1 MWTILIIFLFCF
13 SVYLSVKLKFQ
24 NYKINIKE
32 LIRNDKT
39 SLYLTLGTKVG
50 VGSVIGTTSSIII
63 GGFSSVIWIILFSI
77 LTTSIIYYE
86 AYLGR
91 KNRVKLNNDYIGGPN
106 FIVKNKLL
114 SFISLILLLLI
125 YTFMFQMIQMNTISN
140 MILLNV
146 NISKKLILIVFL
158 IILLV
163 TINLKIK
170 EILNIMNKIVPIMCL
185 FFIVICLYGIISNYD
200 ILFSSIEVY
209 LKDIFSIKSILC
221 GMIIGIKRSI
231 FMNELLIGTT
241 SLSAS
246 TDKNDINISIKYQI
260 LSIFFITITMT
271 LLISSLILIY
281 IYNNP
286 IINDYNLLINNI
298 FHTTYGSIGTLFLII
313 ILILF
318 GFTTILSGFYNKS
331 IAFAYANGV
340 FEDSNGK
347 SKLILN
353 IFKLLFIVVTLS
365 GIIINNFFIW
375 KYLDNLIFIMIIINS
390 YSIIK
395 SLGSD

>member
-50 VGSVIGTTSSIII
+50 VGSIIGTTSSIII

-106 FIVKNKLL
+106 FIIKNKLL

-185 FFIVICLYGIISNYD
+185 FFIIICLYGIISNYD

-318 GFTTILSGFYNKS
+318 GFTTILSGFYIGKTN
-331 IAFAYANGV
+331 IEYLT
-340 FEDSNGK
+340 K

>member
-50 VGSVIGTTSSIII
+50 VGSIIGTTSSIII

-146 NISKKLILIVFL
+146 NISKKLILIIFL

-185 FFIVICLYGIISNYD
+185 FFIIICLYGIINNYD
-200 ILFSSIEVY
+200 ILFSSIKIY

-318 GFTTILSGFYNKS
+318 GFTTILSGFYIGKTN
-331 IAFAYANGV
+331 IEYLT
-340 FEDSNGK
+340 K

>member
-50 VGSVIGTTSSIII
+50 VGSIIGTTSSIII

-106 FIVKNKLL
+106 FIIKNKLL

-185 FFIVICLYGIISNYD
+185 FFIIICLYGIINNYD

-241 SLSAS
+241 SLSVS

-318 GFTTILSGFYNKS
+318 GFTTILSGFYIGKTN
-331 IAFAYANGV
+331 IEYLT
-340 FEDSNGK
+340 K

>member
-24 NYKINIKE
+24 NYKINVKE

-50 VGSVIGTTSSIII
+50 VGSIIGTTSSIII

-114 SFISLILLLLI
+114 SFISVILLLLI

-146 NISKKLILIVFL
+146 NISNKLILIVFL

-185 FFIVICLYGIISNYD
+185 FFIIICLYGIISNYD
-200 ILFSSIEVY
+200 ILFSSIKVY

-313 ILILF
+313 IIILF
-318 GFTTILSGFYNKS
+318 GFTTILSGFYIGKTN
-331 IAFAYANGV
+331 IEYLT
-340 FEDSNGK
+340 K

>member
-1 MWTILIIFLFCF
+1 MWIILIIFLFCF

-50 VGSVIGTTSSIII
+50 VGSIIGTTSSIII

-146 NISKKLILIVFL
+146 NISKKLILIIFL

-185 FFIVICLYGIISNYD
+185 FFIIICLYGIISNYD
-200 ILFSSIEVY
+200 ILFSSMEVY

-318 GFTTILSGFYNKS
+318 GFTTILSGFYIGKTN
-331 IAFAYANGV
+331 IEYLT
-340 FEDSNGK
+340 K

>member
-39 SLYLTLGTKVG
+39 SLYLTLGTKIG
-50 VGSVIGTTSSIII
+50 VGSIIGTTSSIII

-86 AYLGR
+86 AYFGR

-106 FIVKNKLL
+106 FIIKNKLL

-170 EILNIMNKIVPIMCL
+170 EILNIMNKLVPIMCL
-185 FFIVICLYGIISNYD
+185 FFIIICLYGIISNYD
-200 ILFSSIEVY
+200 ILLSSIKIY
-209 LKDIFSIKSILC
+209 LKDIFSIKSMLC

-246 TDKNDINISIKYQI
+246 SDRNDINTSIKYQI
-260 LSIFFITITMT
+260 LSVLFITITMSV
-271 LLISSLILIY
+271 LISSLILIY

-298 FHTTYGSIGTLFLII
+298 FESTYGSIGTLFLII

-318 GFTTILSGFYNKS
+318 GFTTILSGFYIGKTNIEYLTKS
-331 IAFAYANGV
+331 R
-340 FEDSNGK
+340 
-347 SKLILN
+347 LILN

>member
-50 VGSVIGTTSSIII
+50 VGSIIGTTSSIII

-185 FFIVICLYGIISNYD
+185 FFIIICLYGIISNYD
-200 ILFSSIEVY
+200 ILFSSMEVY

-318 GFTTILSGFYNKS
+318 GFTTILSGFYIGKTN
-331 IAFAYANGV
+331 IEYLT
-340 FEDSNGK
+340 K

>member
-50 VGSVIGTTSSIII
+50 VGSIIGTTSSIII

-146 NISKKLILIVFL
+146 NISKKLILIIFL

-185 FFIVICLYGIISNYD
+185 FFIIICLYGIINNYD

-246 TDKNDINISIKYQI
+246 TDKNDINISVKYQI

-318 GFTTILSGFYNKS
+318 GFTTILSGFYIGKTN
-331 IAFAYANGV
+331 IEYLT
-340 FEDSNGK
+340 K

>member
-13 SVYLSVKLKFQ
+13 SIYLSVRLKFQ

-39 SLYLTLGTKVG
+39 SLYLTLGTKIG
-50 VGSVIGTTSSIII
+50 VGSIIGTTSSIII

-106 FIVKNKLL
+106 FIVKNKLI

-185 FFIVICLYGIISNYD
+185 FFIIVCLYGIISNYD
-200 ILFSSIEVY
+200 VLFSSIEVY

-260 LSIFFITITMT
+260 LSVLFITITMSV
-271 LLISSLILIY
+271 LISSLILIY

-286 IINDYNLLINNI
+286 IINDYNLLIDNI

-318 GFTTILSGFYNKS
+318 GFTTILSGFYIGKTN
-331 IAFAYANGV
+331 IEYLT
-340 FEDSNGK
+340 K

-353 IFKLLFIVVTLS
+353 IFKLIFIVVTLS

>member
-39 SLYLTLGTKVG
+39 SLYLTLGTKIG
-50 VGSVIGTTSSIII
+50 VGSIIGTTSSIII

-106 FIVKNKLL
+106 FIIKNRLL
-114 SFISLILLLLI
+114 SFISLILLILI

-185 FFIVICLYGIISNYD
+185 FFIIICLYGIISNYD
-200 ILFSSIEVY
+200 ILFSSVKVY
-209 LKDIFSIKSILC
+209 LKDIFSIKSIIC

-246 TDKNDINISIKYQI
+246 TDKNDINTSIKYQI
-260 LSIFFITITMT
+260 LSVLFITITMT

-298 FHTTYGSIGTLFLII
+298 FESNYGSIGTLFLII

-318 GFTTILSGFYNKS
+318 GFTTILSGFYIGKTN
-331 IAFAYANGV
+331 IEYFT
-340 FEDSNGK
+340 K

-353 IFKLLFIVVTLS
+353 IFKLIFIVVALS

>member
-50 VGSVIGTTSSIII
+50 VGSIIGTTSSIII

-106 FIVKNKLL
+106 FIIKNKLL

-185 FFIVICLYGIISNYD
+185 FFIIICLYGIISNYD

-271 LLISSLILIY
+271 LLICSLILIY

-318 GFTTILSGFYNKS
+318 GFTTILSGFYIGKTN
-331 IAFAYANGV
+331 IEYLT
-340 FEDSNGK
+340 K

>member
-24 NYKINIKE
+24 NYKINVKE

-50 VGSVIGTTSSIII
+50 VGSIIGTTSSIII

-185 FFIVICLYGIISNYD
+185 FFIIICLYGIINNYD
-200 ILFSSIEVY
+200 ILSFSIKIY

-318 GFTTILSGFYNKS
+318 GFTTILSGFYIGKTN
-331 IAFAYANGV
+331 IEYLT
-340 FEDSNGK
+340 K

>member
-50 VGSVIGTTSSIII
+50 VGSIIGTTSSIII

-185 FFIVICLYGIISNYD
+185 FFIIICLYGIINNYD
-200 ILFSSIEVY
+200 VLFSSIEVY

-318 GFTTILSGFYNKS
+318 GFTTILSGFYIGKTN
-331 IAFAYANGV
+331 IEYLT
-340 FEDSNGK
+340 K

>member
-24 NYKINIKE
+24 NYKISVKE

-50 VGSVIGTTSSIII
+50 VGSIIGTTSSIII

-114 SFISLILLLLI
+114 SFLSLILLLLI

-185 FFIVICLYGIISNYD
+185 FFIIICLYGIISNYD

-313 ILILF
+313 IIILF
-318 GFTTILSGFYNKS
+318 GFTTILSGFYIGKTN
-331 IAFAYANGV
+331 IEYLT
-340 FEDSNGK
+340 K

>member
-13 SVYLSVKLKFQ
+13 SVYLSIKLKFQ

-50 VGSVIGTTSSIII
+50 VGSIIGTTSSIII

-185 FFIVICLYGIISNYD
+185 FFIIICLYGIINNYD

-318 GFTTILSGFYNKS
+318 GFTTILSGFYIGKTN
-331 IAFAYANGV
+331 IEYLT
-340 FEDSNGK
+340 K

>member
-13 SVYLSVKLKFQ
+13 SIYLSVKLKFQ

-39 SLYLTLGTKVG
+39 SLYLTLGTKIG
-50 VGSVIGTTSSIII
+50 VGSIIGTTSSIII

-158 IILLV
+158 IILLI

-185 FFIVICLYGIISNYD
+185 FFIIVCLYGIISNYD

-260 LSIFFITITMT
+260 LSVLFITITMT

-318 GFTTILSGFYNKS
+318 GFTTILSGFYIGKTN
-331 IAFAYANGV
+331 IEYLT
-340 FEDSNGK
+340 K

-353 IFKLLFIVVTLS
+353 IFKLIFIVVTLS

>member
-24 NYKINIKE
+24 NYKINVKE

-50 VGSVIGTTSSIII
+50 VGSIIGTTSSIII

-106 FIVKNKLL
+106 FIVKNKLI

-185 FFIVICLYGIISNYD
+185 FFIIICLYGIISNYD

-260 LSIFFITITMT
+260 LSVLFITITMT

-318 GFTTILSGFYNKS
+318 GFTTILCGFYIGKTN
-331 IAFAYANGV
+331 IEYLT
-340 FEDSNGK
+340 K

>member
-13 SVYLSVKLKFQ
+13 SIYLSVKLNFQ

-39 SLYLTLGTKVG
+39 SLYLTLGTKIG
-50 VGSVIGTTSSIII
+50 VGSIIGTTSSIII

-185 FFIVICLYGIISNYD
+185 FFIIVCLYGIISNYD
-200 ILFSSIEVY
+200 VLFSSIEVY

-260 LSIFFITITMT
+260 LSVLFITITMT

-318 GFTTILSGFYNKS
+318 GFTTILSGFYIGKTN
-331 IAFAYANGV
+331 IEYLT
-340 FEDSNGK
+340 K

-353 IFKLLFIVVTLS
+353 IFKLIFIVVTLF

-395 SLGSD
+395 SLGSDKCDR

>member
-32 LIRNDKT
+32 LIRNDKI

-50 VGSVIGTTSSIII
+50 VGSIIGTTSSIII

-114 SFISLILLLLI
+114 SFLSLILLLLI

-185 FFIVICLYGIISNYD
+185 FFIIICLYGIINNYD

-318 GFTTILSGFYNKS
+318 GFTTILSGFYIGKTN
-331 IAFAYANGV
+331 IEYLT
-340 FEDSNGK
+340 K

-353 IFKLLFIVVTLS
+353 VFKLLFIVVTLS

>member
-50 VGSVIGTTSSIII
+50 VGSIIGTTSSIII

-86 AYLGR
+86 AYFGR

-185 FFIVICLYGIISNYD
+185 FFIIICLYGIISNYD

-281 IYNNP
+281 IYNNL

-318 GFTTILSGFYNKS
+318 GFTTILSGFYIGKTN
-331 IAFAYANGV
+331 IEYLT
-340 FEDSNGK
+340 K

>member
-24 NYKINIKE
+24 NYKINVKE
-32 LIRNDKT
+32 LIKNDKT

-50 VGSVIGTTSSIII
+50 VGSIIGTTSSIII

-114 SFISLILLLLI
+114 SFLSLILLLLI

-185 FFIVICLYGIISNYD
+185 FFIIICLYGIISNYD
-200 ILFSSIEVY
+200 ILFSSIKVY

-318 GFTTILSGFYNKS
+318 GFTTILSGFYIGKTN
-331 IAFAYANGV
+331 IEYLT
-340 FEDSNGK
+340 K

>member
-50 VGSVIGTTSSIII
+50 VGSIIGTTSSIII

-185 FFIVICLYGIISNYD
+185 FFIIICLYGIINNYD

-246 TDKNDINISIKYQI
+246 TDKNDINTSIKYQI
-260 LSIFFITITMT
+260 LSVLFITITMT
-271 LLISSLILIY
+271 LLISFLILIY

-318 GFTTILSGFYNKS
+318 GFTTILSGFYIGKTN
-331 IAFAYANGV
+331 IEYLT
-340 FEDSNGK
+340 K

>member
-50 VGSVIGTTSSIII
+50 VGSIIGTTSSIII

-114 SFISLILLLLI
+114 SFLSLILLLLI

-146 NISKKLILIVFL
+146 NISKKLILIIFL

-185 FFIVICLYGIISNYD
+185 FFIIVCLYGIISNYD

-209 LKDIFSIKSILC
+209 LKDIFTIKSMLC

-260 LSIFFITITMT
+260 LSVLFITITMT

-318 GFTTILSGFYNKS
+318 GFTTILSGFYIGKTN
-331 IAFAYANGV
+331 IEYLT
-340 FEDSNGK
+340 K

-353 IFKLLFIVVTLS
+353 IFKLLFIVIALS

>member
-13 SVYLSVKLKFQ
+13 SVYLSVKLEFQ

-50 VGSVIGTTSSIII
+50 VGSIIGTTSSIII

-114 SFISLILLLLI
+114 SFISVILLLLI

-185 FFIVICLYGIISNYD
+185 FFIIICLYGIINNYD

-298 FHTTYGSIGTLFLII
+298 FHTTYGSIGTLLLII

-318 GFTTILSGFYNKS
+318 GFTTILSGFYIGKTN
-331 IAFAYANGV
+331 IEYLT
-340 FEDSNGK
+340 K

>member
-50 VGSVIGTTSSIII
+50 VGSIIGTTSSIII

-114 SFISLILLLLI
+114 SFLSLILLLLI

-185 FFIVICLYGIISNYD
+185 FFIIVCLYGIISNYD

-260 LSIFFITITMT
+260 LSVLFITITMT

-318 GFTTILSGFYNKS
+318 GFTTILSGFYIGKTN
-331 IAFAYANGV
+331 IEYLT
-340 FEDSNGK
+340 K

-353 IFKLLFIVVTLS
+353 IFKLIFIVVTLS

>member
-39 SLYLTLGTKVG
+39 SLYLTLGTKIG
-50 VGSVIGTTSSIII
+50 VGSIIGTTSSIII
-63 GGFSSVIWIILFSI
+63 GGFSSVIWIMLFSI

-114 SFISLILLLLI
+114 SFISLILLILI

-185 FFIVICLYGIISNYD
+185 FFIIICLYGIISNYD
-200 ILFSSIEVY
+200 ILFSSVKVY
-209 LKDIFSIKSILC
+209 LKDIFSIKSMLC

-246 TDKNDINISIKYQI
+246 TDKNDINTSIKYQI
-260 LSIFFITITMT
+260 LSVLFITITMT
-271 LLISSLILIY
+271 ILISSLILIY

-286 IINDYNLLINNI
+286 IINDYNVLINNI
-298 FHTTYGSIGTLFLII
+298 FKSTYGSIGTLFLII

-318 GFTTILSGFYNKS
+318 GFTTILSGFYIGKTN
-331 IAFAYANGV
+331 IEYFT
-340 FEDSNGK
+340 K

>member
-13 SVYLSVKLKFQ
+13 SIYLSVRLKFQ

-39 SLYLTLGTKVG
+39 SLYLTLGTKIG
-50 VGSVIGTTSSIII
+50 VGSIIGTTSSIII

-106 FIVKNKLL
+106 FIVKNKLI
-114 SFISLILLLLI
+114 SFISLMLLLLI

-140 MILLNV
+140 MI
-146 NISKKLILIVFL
+146 
-158 IILLV
+158 
-163 TINLKIK
+163 
-170 EILNIMNKIVPIMCL
+170 ILNIMNKIVPIMCL
-185 FFIVICLYGIISNYD
+185 FFIIVCLYGIISNYD
-200 ILFSSIEVY
+200 VLFSSIEVY
-209 LKDIFSIKSILC
+209 LKDIFSIKSMLC

-260 LSIFFITITMT
+260 LSVLFITITMT

-318 GFTTILSGFYNKS
+318 GFTTILSGFYIGKTN
-331 IAFAYANGV
+331 IEYLT
-340 FEDSNGK
+340 K

-353 IFKLLFIVVTLS
+353 IFKLIFIVVTLS

>member
-39 SLYLTLGTKVG
+39 SLYLTLGTKIG
-50 VGSVIGTTSSIII
+50 VGSIIGTTSSIII

-91 KNRVKLNNDYIGGPN
+91 KNRVKLNNDYIGGPS
-106 FIVKNKLL
+106 FIIKNKLL
-114 SFISLILLLLI
+114 SFISLILLILI

-185 FFIVICLYGIISNYD
+185 FFIIICLYGIISNYD
-200 ILFSSIEVY
+200 ILFSSVKVY
-209 LKDIFSIKSILC
+209 LKDIFSIKSIIC

-246 TDKNDINISIKYQI
+246 TDKNDINTSIKYQI
-260 LSIFFITITMT
+260 LSVLFITITMT

-298 FHTTYGSIGTLFLII
+298 FKSTYGSIGTLFLII

-318 GFTTILSGFYNKS
+318 GFTTILSGFYIGKTN
-331 IAFAYANGV
+331 IEYFT
-340 FEDSNGK
+340 K

-375 KYLDNLIFIMIIINS
+375 KYLDNLIFVMIIINS

>member
-50 VGSVIGTTSSIII
+50 VGSIIGTTSSIII

-106 FIVKNKLL
+106 FIIKNKLL

-185 FFIVICLYGIISNYD
+185 FFIIICLYGIINNYD
-200 ILFSSIEVY
+200 ILSFSIKIY

-318 GFTTILSGFYNKS
+318 GFTTILSGFYIGKTN
-331 IAFAYANGV
+331 IEYLT
-340 FEDSNGK
+340 K

>member
-50 VGSVIGTTSSIII
+50 VGSIIGTTSSIII

-185 FFIVICLYGIISNYD
+185 FFIIICLYGTISNYD

-318 GFTTILSGFYNKS
+318 GFTTILSGFYIGKTN
-331 IAFAYANGV
+331 IEYLT
-340 FEDSNGK
+340 K

>member
-50 VGSVIGTTSSIII
+50 VGSIIGTTSSIII

-146 NISKKLILIVFL
+146 NISKKLILIIFL

-185 FFIVICLYGIISNYD
+185 FFIIICLYGIINNYD
-200 ILFSSIEVY
+200 ILSFSIEVY

-313 ILILF
+313 IIILF
-318 GFTTILSGFYNKS
+318 GFTTILSGFYIGKTN
-331 IAFAYANGV
+331 IEYLT
-340 FEDSNGK
+340 K

>member
-39 SLYLTLGTKVG
+39 SLYLTLGTKIG
-50 VGSVIGTTSSIII
+50 VGSIIGTTSSIII

-106 FIVKNKLL
+106 FIVKNKLI
-114 SFISLILLLLI
+114 SFISLMLLLLI

-185 FFIVICLYGIISNYD
+185 FFIIVCLYGIISNYD
-200 ILFSSIEVY
+200 VLFSSIEVY

-260 LSIFFITITMT
+260 LSVLFITITMT

-318 GFTTILSGFYNKS
+318 GFTTILSGFYIGKTN
-331 IAFAYANGV
+331 IEYLT
-340 FEDSNGK
+340 K

-353 IFKLLFIVVTLS
+353 IFKLIFIVVTLF

>member
-32 LIRNDKT
+32 LFRNDKT

-50 VGSVIGTTSSIII
+50 VGSIIGTTSSIII

-86 AYLGR
+86 AYFGR

-185 FFIVICLYGIISNYD
+185 FFIIICLYGIISNYD

-313 ILILF
+313 IIILF
-318 GFTTILSGFYNKS
+318 GFTTILSGFYIGKTN
-331 IAFAYANGV
+331 IEYLT
-340 FEDSNGK
+340 K

>member
-50 VGSVIGTTSSIII
+50 VGSIIGTTSSIII

-106 FIVKNKLL
+106 FIIKNKLL

-146 NISKKLILIVFL
+146 NISKKLILIIFL

-185 FFIVICLYGIISNYD
+185 FFIIICLYGIINNYD
-200 ILFSSIEVY
+200 ILSFSIKIY

-318 GFTTILSGFYNKS
+318 GFTTILSGFYIGKTN
-331 IAFAYANGV
+331 IEYLT
-340 FEDSNGK
+340 K

-353 IFKLLFIVVTLS
+353 VFKLLFIVVTLS

>member
-50 VGSVIGTTSSIII
+50 VGSIIGTTSSIII

-146 NISKKLILIVFL
+146 NISKKLILIIFL

-185 FFIVICLYGIISNYD
+185 FFIIICLYGIISNYD

-318 GFTTILSGFYNKS
+318 GFTTILSGFYIGKTN
-331 IAFAYANGV
+331 IEYLT
-340 FEDSNGK
+340 K

>member
-50 VGSVIGTTSSIII
+50 VGSIIGTTSSIII

-106 FIVKNKLL
+106 FIIKNKLL

-185 FFIVICLYGIISNYD
+185 FFIIICLYGIISNYD

-241 SLSAS
+241 SLSVS
-246 TDKNDINISIKYQI
+246 TDKNDINTSIKYQI

-318 GFTTILSGFYNKS
+318 GFTTILSGFYIGKTN
-331 IAFAYANGV
+331 IEYLT
-340 FEDSNGK
+340 K

>member
-50 VGSVIGTTSSIII
+50 VGSIIGTTSSIII

-91 KNRVKLNNDYIGGPN
+91 KNRVKLINDYIGGPN

-146 NISKKLILIVFL
+146 NISKKLILIIFL

-185 FFIVICLYGIISNYD
+185 FFIIICLYGIINNYD
-200 ILFSSIEVY
+200 ILFSSIKVY

-260 LSIFFITITMT
+260 LSIFFIAITMT

-298 FHTTYGSIGTLFLII
+298 FHTNYGSIGTLFLII

-318 GFTTILSGFYNKS
+318 GFTTILSGFYIGKTN
-331 IAFAYANGV
+331 IEYLT
-340 FEDSNGK
+340 K